1 MIPGLQQ
8 VMSATR
14 GATDSFSGVTRHVN
28 AAVSHSSMN
37 VHTIELIMSLVI
49 FRSHLLFFILCSC
62 SR

>member
-28 AAVSHSSMN
+28 SAVSYSPVN
-37 VHTIELIMSLVI
+37 VYAIKLIMYFAIS
-49 FRSHLLFFILCSC
+49 RSDLSFFFFCSC

>member
-37 VHTIELIMSLVI
+37 VHMIELVMWLVI
-49 FRSHLLFFILCSC
+49 FSI
-62 SR
+62 